1 MMGRRIYF
9 GLFIAL
15 CILAS
20 ALAARPTHASSY
32 KVQRRRVGASDAARH
47 VHHQNAGESHSR
59 TSEKEGTEQS
69 SAVEQSAGDKSETV
83 RLLKVAKAIARSHST
98 SEVLTLN
105 LTNLL
110 ILIVLKAIIFGIG
123 LFYFGGVTF
132 KGSGGHGWS
141 SRSLEKK
148 SGSFMSEG
156 ELLLMLTYL
165 LGSTD
170 ENYECMYRVAC
181 EEPSKAKEYLKVSKM
196 ILKGAKFMKK

>member
-1 MMGRRIYF
+1 MMGHKFYF
-9 GLFIAL
+9 GLFVAL
-15 CILAS
+15 CLLAT
-20 ALAARPTHASSY
+20 ALSTRPTSSSY
-32 KVQRRRVGASDAARH
+32 KVQRRRVASSDVPREVSGEKQTHEGANSVAEA
-47 VHHQNAGESHSR
+47 
-59 TSEKEGTEQS
+59 S
-69 SAVEQSAGDKSETV
+69 SPKSETV
-83 RLLKVAKAIARSHST
+83 RLLKVAQAIARSHST

-132 KGSGGHGWS
+132 KGSGGGHGWS

-148 SGSFMSEG
+148 SGFVTEG

-170 ENYECMYRVAC
+170 GNYECMYRVAC
-181 EEPSKAKEYLKVSKM
+181 EDPSKAKEYLKVSKM